1 MTNFALYGGTNMNK
15 NRLLLL
21 SLLQFSVLGAQQVTK
36 DFPKLQWDEDFNLV
50 SEKWPQTYN
59 SDNFFLVQNGS
70 YDMQRT
76 NLKTGTFVFPAEDKT
91 FGYFE
96 VRCRLAFK
104 EGTGTQAVAG
114 LVFQAQA
121 DGSGALV
128 VEVNDKYQY
137 RVRRMTRDGAVNLT
151 GGGENEGWIKA
162 KRMLHKDANTIVV
175 KTYEKVYDLY
185 LNDQYAITFT
195 EIELSQGKIGFYV
208 GPGTK
213 VSAEY
218 VKVMGDENFTMV
230 SSDVQNQA
238 EESLTFQQIIVRLKE
253 SINKK
258 DKRIAELE
266 AENRRLGSSR
276 GSDTLTQRKLQEA
289 DKRNFE
295 LVRQIDKYRVD
306 LEASKSRVSELEQFR
321 SQIRDNENG
330 DIVINLT
337 NINTRQKQQLEKLEQ
352 LKRQME
358 SESAEIKADRLR
370 LAQENE
376 RFRMMGFEKDEE
388 IRLLKAQM
396 ATQDSIIQELRQRR
410 PKDDAESGSSKSK
423 VKEERVKP
431 ERKPREEAEQVQ
443 NPALSADEIHRLQE
457 QERNNSGKPSDPLPS
472 GKLPKQKKEKKAK
485 KEKIIIPETIIID

>member
-1 MTNFALYGGTNMNK
+1 
-15 NRLLLL
+15 
-21 SLLQFSVLGAQQVTK
+21 
-36 DFPKLQWDEDFNLV
+36 
-50 SEKWPQTYN
+50 
-59 SDNFFLVQNGS
+59 
-70 YDMQRT
+70 
-76 NLKTGTFVFPAEDKT
+76 
-91 FGYFE
+91 
-96 VRCRLAFK
+96 
-104 EGTGTQAVAG
+104 
-114 LVFQAQA
+114 
-121 DGSGALV
+121 
-128 VEVNDKYQY
+128 
-137 RVRRMTRDGAVNLT
+137 
-151 GGGENEGWIKA
+151 
-162 KRMLHKDANTIVV
+162 
-175 KTYEKVYDLY
+175 
-185 LNDQYAITFT
+185 
-195 EIELSQGKIGFYV
+195 
-208 GPGTK
+208 
-213 VSAEY
+213 
-218 VKVMGDENFTMV
+218 MGDENFTMV

-266 AENRRLGSSR
+266 AENRRLSSGR
-276 GSDTLTQRKLQEA
+276 GNDTLTQRKLQEA

-306 LEASKSRVSELEQFR
+306 LEASKSRVNELEQFR

-388 IRLLKAQM
+388 IRLLKLQLL
-396 ATQDSIIQELRQRR
+396 TQDSMLQELRQRK
-410 PKDDAESGSSKSK
+410 PKGDLEGGNSKSK

-431 ERKPREEAEQVQ
+431 ERKPREEKEQVQ
-443 NPALSADEIHRLQE
+443 DPALSADEIRRLQE

-472 GKLPKQKKEKKAK
+472 GKLPKPKKEKKSK